1 MKSAFTIAVL
11 GLLAGPL
18 LAAEPEAEA
27 PRSAPP
33 QLLAEGLGETAIGL
47 VIVLMLILA
56 LAWAF
61 KRFGSR
67 LPMAGRG
74 PVQVLGGVSLGARER
89 AVLLSVEGTRL
100 LVGVAPGQV
109 RTLHVLGAG
118 EQGDAFAEQ
127 LHSARQESAK

>member
-1 MKSAFTIAVL
+1 MNRLVVCAVL

-18 LAAEPEAEA
+18 LAAEPEAT
-27 PRSAPP
+27 PRRSAPP

-47 VIVLMLILA
+47 VVVLLLILA

-109 RTLHVLGAG
+109 RTLHVLGEEAP
-118 EQGDAFAEQ
+118 DKAFAEQ
-127 LHSARQESAK
+127 LQSARQESAQ